1 MLTVDFIG
9 AGNVATRMATGL
21 HRSGVK
27 VRHIAS
33 RSTESARTLAGAT
46 KATAVPIDSIG
57 RGASMVIVAVND
69 DAIRTIL
76 DMAQPQDN
84 DTVWVHTSGSVG
96 MDVFD
101 PVKFPRH
108 GVFYPLQTMSRGLD
122 VDWSRV
128 PLFTEGSSAETE
140 SMITDTARL
149 LTPRVTHLSSDKRR
163 QLHAAAV
170 IGCNMAVYLWSLSE
184 TVMREA
190 GLDFEM
196 MRPLLE
202 VTLERTRSLPPTEAM
217 TGPARRGDLH
227 TVEGHMRS
235 LPPQI
240 AGVYG
245 FLSWEILKI
254 YHPELTDRIY
264 EQN

>member
-84 DTVWVHTSGSVG
+84 DTVWVHTSDSI
-96 MDVFD
+96 
-101 PVKFPRH
+101 R
-108 GVFYPLQTMSRGLD
+108 
-122 VDWSRV
+122 
-128 PLFTEGSSAETE
+128 
-140 SMITDTARL
+140 
-149 LTPRVTHLSSDKRR
+149 
-163 QLHAAAV
+163 
-170 IGCNMAVYLWSLSE
+170 C
-184 TVMREA
+184 
-190 GLDFEM
+190 
-196 MRPLLE
+196 RP
-202 VTLERTRSLPPTEAM
+202 
-217 TGPARRGDLH
+217 
-227 TVEGHMRS
+227 
-235 LPPQI
+235 
-240 AGVYG
+240 
-245 FLSWEILKI
+245 
-254 YHPELTDRIY
+254 
-264 EQN
+264 